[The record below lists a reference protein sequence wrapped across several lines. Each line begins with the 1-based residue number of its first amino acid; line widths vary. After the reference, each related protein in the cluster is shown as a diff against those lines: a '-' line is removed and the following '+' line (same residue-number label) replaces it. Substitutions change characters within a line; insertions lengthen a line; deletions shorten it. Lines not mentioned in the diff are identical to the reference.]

1 MEISEVRVLGRGVP
15 DFVFVEVEAEGLTGI
30 GIAQT
35 HGPADRGAD
44 RPARHRVVSRQS
56 LDLGIE
62 RFCENLRRYREG
74 EPLLGLVDKEG
85 GY

>member
-35 HGPADRGAD
+35 HGPAAV
-44 RPARHRVVSRQS
+44 AL
-56 LDLGIE
+56 LDCEMWPWRDLVIGHQLESIE
-62 RFCENLRRYREG
+62 DINRIW
-74 EPLLGLVDKEG
+74 
-85 GY
+85 